1 MNHAKY
7 YLAFISILL
16 SVVLV
21 AQQPE
26 KKILL
31 TGVVLAGDSL
41 QAISNTNI
49 IVRNRNVGT
58 ASDENGY
65 FSFYSQANDTISF
78 SAIGYKNGIYVVPED
93 LSRDHYSIVQIM
105 SNDTVWLQETIIFPW
120 RSYEDFGEELIT
132 MIPPINDEVRAER
145 NLDNAQLYERYI
157 NIHMDAQANF
167 KWQNQLQ
174 NDRMYI
180 GGGIPPQ
187 KIFDAFA
194 WASFINSLKNGD
206 YKKKN

>member
-7 YLAFISILL
+7 YLTFISILL
-16 SVVLV
+16 SVLLV

-41 QAISNTNI
+41 KAIPNTNI

-58 ASDENGY
+58 SSDQDGF
-65 FSFYSQANDTISF
+65 FSFYSEANDTIIF
-78 SAIGYKNGIYVVPED
+78 SAIGFKNGKYIVPED
-93 LSRDHYSIVQIM
+93 LSKDHYSIVQIM

-132 MIPPINDEVRAER
+132 MTPPITDDDRANM
-145 NLDNAQLYERYI
+145 NLDNAQLYEKSAT
-157 NIHMDAQANF
+157 IHMDGAANF
-167 KWQNQLQ
+167 KWQNKLM
-174 NDRMYI
+174 NDRMYFS
-180 GGGIPPQ
+180 GQVPPQ
-187 KIFDAFA
+187 QIFDAFA
-194 WASFINSLKNGD
+194 WANFINSLKNGD
-206 YKKKN
+206 YKK